1 MASMARELTRDHTVL
16 RYDARGSGLSDWDAP
31 EISFEAW
38 LRDLE
43 AVVDAA
49 GLERFPLL
57 GLSQG
62 GRSLSPTLPAIPS
75 GSPTSCSHG
84 AYLRGPARRSG
95 GAAEREEA
103 ELLVKLAELGWGK
116 PNPAFRQF
124 FTTQFIPGGTPE
136 QHEWWNELQRRSC
149 SPGNASRYLAAINAI
164 DVTALAPH
172 VTCPTLV
179 LHSTHDARVPFEEGR
194 LAAGLI
200 PGARF
205 VPLESRNHVL
215 LGDERCWPRWLSEVR
230 GFLSSRAGHEGSS
243 PQLSDREREL
253 LELMAQGRDNARIA
267 AALGLSEKTV
277 RNYITSVF
285 AKLEVESRAQ
295 ASFSLERPGSARP
308 PASLGAYVP
317 TPGPRHPP
325 SATASGQQSLPAS
338 WGQANNGGHGN
349 QHCSPQAERVEP
361 ARRRPSGHREPVR
374 CLCGPGLGSPAL
386 VRKLHRWPSAA
397 R

>member
-1 MASMARELTRDHTVL
+1 VRHDFGVGPRTTDPLLHQPGRRAYRLVEDWARLAARQGGQLADPPGIRLGEPRLASVARELTRDHTVL
-16 RYDARGSGLSDWDAP
+16 RYDARGSGLSDWDAT
-31 EISFEAW
+31 EISFEVW

-43 AVVDAA
+43 TVVDAA

-62 GRSLSPTLPAIPS
+62 GSVAVAYAASHPERVTHLVL
-75 GSPTSCSHG
+75 HG

-95 GAAEREEA
+95 GAPEREEA

-124 FTTQFIPGGTPE
+124 FTTQFIPDGTPE

-164 DVTALAPH
+164 DVTALAPQ

-205 VPLESRNHVL
+205 VPFESRNHVL

-230 GFLSSRAGHEGSS
+230 GFLSSRATHEGSF
-243 PQLSDREREL
+243 R
-253 LELMAQGRDNARIA
+253 
-267 AALGLSEKTV
+267 
-277 RNYITSVF
+277 
-285 AKLEVESRAQ
+285 
-295 ASFSLERPGSARP
+295 SFPIVNGS
-308 PASLGAYVP
+308 
-317 TPGPRHPP
+317 
-325 SATASGQQSLPAS
+325 
-338 WGQANNGGHGN
+338 
-349 QHCSPQAERVEP
+349 
-361 ARRRPSGHREPVR
+361 
-374 CLCGPGLGSPAL
+374 CLN
-386 VRKLHRWPSAA
+386 
-397 R
+397 